1 MRGRFSFIY
10 TMDRGKLKLRKAQQL
25 VQRQIIIMC
34 GNPYSKLGM
43 NDLKVHLI
51 NQFAAT
57 PHSINSACTSSFT
70 PLSASADMKV
80 AGVKAY
86 GTSSSEKLRTQ
97 REMKIRPQI

>member
-1 MRGRFSFIY
+1 
-10 TMDRGKLKLRKAQQL
+10 MDRGKLKLRKAQQL

-57 PHSINSACTSSFT
+57 PHSINSACTYSFT